1 MNWNAPQFN
10 YIARLRALG
19 HSWDAIAHWLFLDYA
34 ISVTGNAVRKA
45 FSRAEINIPVPIGK
59 PFSPVLDIP
68 YRDVAVIYDIH
79 AGYHDKAFL
88 EQALRLSVLADVD
101 TLVTDSDL
109 FDFEALSTFD
119 KTSEQIELNAELQHA
134 GDILVELGKYF
145 NEIYMIHANHGKRMQ
160 RRLQQP
166 LDLKYIVSMA
176 LQDRD
181 ANVITTNRE
190 YMTMSD
196 FLFAHP
202 SKMSS
207 TVNAKVPSLL
217 ALKYQKHT
225 LTGHTHKV
233 SFASAG
239 KWLALEVGCCI
250 DQSRVWYA
258 SSNADN
264 YVSFQKGFALILGG
278 EVLHFDSTGNSA
290 LNGQKKSF
298 EYWEQYLSEEY
309 Q

>member
-1 MNWNAPQFN
+1 MNWNTT
-10 YIARLRALG
+10 L
-19 HSWDAIAHWLFLDYA
+19 LDYA
-34 ISVTGNAVRKA
+34 KRMRSIGNTWDDIASYLLFDFNVETTGNAVRKA
-45 FSRAEINIPVPIGK
+45 LCRTEIDIPVPIAK
-59 PFSPVLDIP
+59 TFSPVLDIS

-101 TLVTDSDL
+101 TLITDSDI
-109 FDFEALSTFD
+109 FDFDALSTFD
-119 KTSEQIELNAELQHA
+119 KTGEQIELNEELQHA
-134 GDILVELGKYF
+134 GDILAELGKYF
-145 NEIYMIHANHGKRMQ
+145 KRIYMIHANHGKRMS

-166 LDLKYIVSMA
+166 LDLKYVVSMA
-176 LQDRD
+176 LQGRK

-190 YMTMSD
+190 YMTMAD

-225 LTGHTHKV
+225 LTGHTHKI

-250 DQSRVWYA
+250 DQSKVWYA
-258 SSNADN
+258 ESNADN
-264 YVSFQKGFALILGG
+264 YAFFQRGFALILDG

-298 EYWEQYLSEEY
+298 EYWEEY
-309 Q
+309 FSNGY